1 MADLTADAFAQFFHE
16 VHGQEPY
23 PWQRRLTEQVLAEG
37 RWPDVIDL
45 PTGSGKTAVLDTA
58 VFALAARPADF
69 PRRIVFVIDR
79 RIVVD
84 QVVKRAQAIA
94 AKLKRDANLGEGSV
108 AHEVRRQLFELWKSD
123 DESDLQGEDLEP
135 LEVVALRGGIP
146 NEHGWAKRPDR
157 PAVMVSTVDQFGS
170 RLLFRGYG
178 TSPKMRPIHAGLAG
192 NDCLVILD
200 EVHLSRPFAATLR
213 EATSCDRFPDMRSV
227 AGELPRRFA
236 VVDMSAT
243 TSGDSD
249 ESVFQLTD
257 DDLARSEALRQ
268 VARPHKRAALE
279 PVKSLRQGSEYRELP
294 KVIKRLL
301 DNNLNSRERAGTV
314 GVIVNRVRTAREVH
328 ATLTKAGYDADLVTG
343 RMRPLDRAHVLS
355 AIEKAV
361 DPERDRPPP
370 AEEGAKIKPRVVVA
384 TQCIEVGADF
394 SFDALVTEIAPADSL
409 QQRLGRLDRRGSI
422 GTAEDPARCFVLGPE
437 TEPKKPDPIY
447 GDAAQ
452 KTWAVLES
460 LDNLETAID
469 VAPQAETWQRFDSS
483 CKAPWAAPPIVLP
496 THLRAWA
503 QTNPQPTAEAP
514 VDLFLHGIQDNDRPP
529 EVSICWRCD
538 PSLEGLAAVRPRASE
553 FLSVPW
559 AEAQRWVAGV
569 REMAIA
575 DVLQQEPDNPE
586 RDLQRAEPDDRLSVW
601 RYSRSPRGEVAVEPI
616 SQPSDVRPGDIIIA
630 SPTVGGIVDHNW
642 NPARPEDPLEQS
654 TAAAD
659 DDADAD
665 QVETDDDQPAA
676 VSDLGDEAQLAYDGR
691 PTLRLDPR
699 LGYPDEVPLPSSE
712 TASEDAL
719 DDSRSDR
726 DRIDEW
732 LGQFAPVSS
741 EAPADEAEAEP
752 ADRLSWLIGRFRHE
766 VGDSYRLDLV
776 EPKSAHDGQPKSSYF
791 VLSAPGASADALDG
805 VDDDESFTGRE
816 VPLGEHLQG
825 VGKRAEAMAKRLG
838 LADHV
843 VADLKLAGEIHD
855 LGKVDARFQRQMR
868 GYDDPVAEAM
878 EEQPL
883 AKSLPGARQ
892 QPRQWPPVRHELSSV
907 LMVESAD
914 DLLANAHDP
923 DLVLHLVATHHG
935 HSRPLPTFTLD
946 DNPQPLRYKL
956 DSSVGA
962 FELQSSTDRAGP
974 EFGFGVADRFWAVY
988 ERYGHHGMAWL
999 EAILRLADHRQS
1011 ELEGLDD

>member
-1 MADLTADAFAQFFHE
+1 MADLTAGDFAQFFRE

-23 PWQRRLTEQVLAEG
+23 PWQQRLTEQVLAEG

-84 QVVKRAQAIA
+84 QVVKRAEAIA
-94 AKLKRDANLGEGSV
+94 EKLKRDANLGEGSV

-123 DESDLQGEDLEP
+123 DESDLQSEELEP

-213 EATSCDRFPDMRSV
+213 DATSCEQFPDMRSV
-227 AGELPRRFA
+227 AAELPRRFA

-243 TSGDSD
+243 TSGDPD

-268 VARPHKRAALE
+268 VAMPHKRAELE
-279 PVKSLRQGSEYRELP
+279 PVKSLKQGNEYRELP

-301 DNNLNSRERAGTV
+301 DNDLNGRERAGTV

-328 ATLTKAGYDADLVTG
+328 ATLTKAGYEADLVTG
-343 RMRPLDRAHVLS
+343 RMRPLDRAHVLN

-361 DPERDRPPP
+361 DPARERPPA
-370 AEEGAKIKPRVVVA
+370 AEEGAKVKPRVVVA

-409 QQRLGRLDRRGSI
+409 QQRLGRLDRRGTI

-447 GDAAQ
+447 GESAQ
-452 KTWAVLES
+452 KTWTVLES
-460 LDNLETAID
+460 LAPADSAID
-469 VAPQAETWQRFDSS
+469 VAPQSDTWERFDPE
-483 CKAPWAAPPIVLP
+483 CKAPWKPPPIVLP

-514 VDLFLHGIQDNDRPP
+514 VDLFLHGIQDNDRPA
-529 EVSICWRCD
+529 EVAICWRWD
-538 PSLEGLAAVRPRASE
+538 PSLEALAAVRPRASE
-553 FLSVPW
+553 FLSVPC

-575 DVLQQEPDNPE
+575 DVLQQEPDDPE
-586 RDLQRAEPDDRLSVW
+586 RDLERAKRDDQLFVW
-601 RYSRSPRGEVAVEPI
+601 RYSRSSRGEPLVEPI
-616 SQPSDVRPGDIIIA
+616 SRPRDVRPGDTIIA

-642 NPARPEDPLEQS
+642 NPARPEDRPAENAPA
-654 TAAAD
+654 TDDDDDVNGAD
-659 DDADAD
+659 DDQRA
-665 QVETDDDQPAA
+665 T

-699 LGYPDEVPLPSSE
+699 LRYPGDVPLPNSE
-712 TASEDAL
+712 AASEHAL
-719 DDSRSDR
+719 DDVRSDR
-726 DRIDEW
+726 ARIDEW
-732 LGQFAPVSS
+732 LGQFTPVSS
-741 EAPADEAEAEP
+741 DASTDEAEAEP
-752 ADRLSWLIGRFRHE
+752 ADRLTKFVGRFRAE
-766 VGDSYRLDLV
+766 VGDSYRVDLV
-776 EPKSAHDGQPKSSYF
+776 EPKSAHDGQPKTPYF

-805 VDDDESFTGRE
+805 IDDEVSFTGRG
-816 VPLGEHLQG
+816 VTLRQHLEG
-825 VGKRAEAMAKRLG
+825 VGARAEAMAVRLG
-838 LADHV
+838 LPKHIAG
-843 VADLKLAGEIHD
+843 DLKLAGEIHD

-878 EEQPL
+878 EQEAL

-892 QPRQWPPVRHELSSV
+892 QRDQWPPVRHELSSV
-907 LMVESAD
+907 LMVESAH
-914 DLLANAHDP
+914 DLLANAHDA

-935 HSRPLPTFTLD
+935 YSRPLPTFTLD

-962 FELQSSTDRAGP
+962 FELESSTQRAGP
-974 EFGFGVADRFWAVY
+974 EFGLGIADRFWSVY

-1011 ELEGLDD
+1011 ELEGLGD

>member
-1 MADLTADAFAQFFHE
+1 MADLTAGDFAQFFHE
-16 VHGQEPY
+16 VHRQDPY
-23 PWQRRLTEQVLAEG
+23 PWQQRLTEQVLAEG

-58 VFALAARPADF
+58 VFALAAKPASS

-84 QVVKRAQAIA
+84 QVVKRAEAIA
-94 AKLKRDANLGEGSV
+94 KKLKHDANIPEGSV
-108 AHEVRRQLFELWKSD
+108 AHEVRRRLFELWKSD
-123 DESDLQGEDLEP
+123 DESDLQGEELEP

-213 EATSCDRFPDMRSV
+213 EATSCDHFPDMRSV
-227 AGELPRRFA
+227 TAELPRRFA

-243 TSGDSD
+243 TSGDPD

-257 DDLARSEALRQ
+257 DDLARSGALHQ
-268 VARPHKRAALE
+268 VARPHKRAELMH
-279 PVKSLRQGSEYRELP
+279 VKSLRQGSEYRELP

-301 DNNLNSRERAGTV
+301 DNDLNNRERAGTV

-328 ATLTKAGYDADLVTG
+328 ATLTKAGYEADLVTG
-343 RMRPLDRAHVLS
+343 RMRPLDREHVLA

-361 DPERDRPPP
+361 DPERERPPP
-370 AEEGAKIKPRVVVA
+370 AEEGAKSKPRVVVA

-409 QQRLGRLDRRGSI
+409 QQRLGRLDRRGTI
-422 GTAEDPARCFVLGPE
+422 GSAEDPARCFVLGPE

-447 GDAAQ
+447 GESAQ
-452 KTWAVLES
+452 KTWAVLVS
-460 LDNLETAID
+460 LALTDGALD
-469 VAPQAETWQRFDSS
+469 VAPQSDTWERFDLG
-483 CKAPWAAPPIVLP
+483 CKAPWKPPPIVLP

-514 VDLFLHGIQDNDRPP
+514 IELFLHGIRDDDRPA
-529 EVSICWRCD
+529 EVSICWRWD
-538 PSLEGLAAVRPRASE
+538 PSPEGLAAVRPRTSE
-553 FLSVPW
+553 FLSVPC
-559 AEAQRWVAGV
+559 AEAQRWIAGV
-569 REMAIA
+569 HEMAIA
-575 DVLQQEPDNPE
+575 DVLHQEPDDPE
-586 RDLQRAEPDDRLSVW
+586 RDLRRAKRDDQLSVW
-601 RYSRSPRGEVAVEPI
+601 RYSRKQRGEAAVEPI
-616 SQPSDVRPGDIIIA
+616 SQPGDVRPGDIVIA

-642 NPARPEDPLEQS
+642 NPARPEDLPAQIASAREG
-654 TAAAD
+654 D
-659 DDADAD
+659 DDVDGAN
-665 QVETDDDQPAA
+665 DDDQLAA

-699 LGYPDEVPLPSSE
+699 LGYPGEVPLPSSE
-712 TASEDAL
+712 TASEDEL
-719 DDSRSDR
+719 DDVRSDR
-726 DRIDEW
+726 VRIDEW
-732 LGQFAPVSS
+732 LGQFVPVTS
-741 EAPADEAEAEP
+741 EASADEVETEP
-752 ADRLSWLIGRFRHE
+752 ADRLIKLVGRFRSE
-766 VGDSYRLDLV
+766 VGDSYRIDLV

-825 VGKRAEAMAKRLG
+825 VGTRAEAMAKRLG
-838 LADHV
+838 LADYV

-892 QPRQWPPVRHELSSV
+892 QPHRWPPVRHELSSV
-907 LMVESAD
+907 LMVEAAG

-935 HSRPLPTFTLD
+935 YSRALPTFTLD
-946 DNPQPLRYKL
+946 DHPQPLRYKL
-956 DSSVGA
+956 DSSAGA
-962 FELQSSTDRAGP
+962 FELRSSTDRAGP
-974 EFGFGVADRFWAVY
+974 EFGFGVAERFWAVY

-1011 ELEGLDD
+1011 ELEGLGD